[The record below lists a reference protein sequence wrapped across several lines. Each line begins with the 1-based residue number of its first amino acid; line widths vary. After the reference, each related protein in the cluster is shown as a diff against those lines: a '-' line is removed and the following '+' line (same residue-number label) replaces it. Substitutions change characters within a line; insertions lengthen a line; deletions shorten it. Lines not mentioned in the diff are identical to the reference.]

1 MPSGRTLAQLDA
13 AIDEH
18 MRTQTALSL
27 IIFLPTLKTCS
38 AIAEAYAR
46 SAALTNSRTRSMSSI
61 SLASSSHCAVTFMN
75 SSLLA

>member
-38 AIAEAYAR
+38 AIAEAKRATTRINHRMVCSAVLPSKVAR
-46 SAALTNSRTRSMSSI
+46 
-61 SLASSSHCAVTFMN
+61 
-75 SSLLA
+75 